1 MKKVIFA
8 FLTITL
14 IAGMSKAI
22 AASQPE
28 SRINLKDGWAIQ
40 SSAKVAEK
48 GEALSTAGYQSMGWY
63 PTTIPSTVVAALVRD
78 KVYPDPYFGM
88 NLRSIPGTSYP
99 IGQNFANLEMPPD
112 SPFRSSW
119 WYRTS
124 FTLPK
129 TAPGRHL
136 WLHFDGINY
145 RANVWLN
152 GRRIANSAEL
162 VGMWRLFELD
172 ITGTALAG
180 QKNAL
185 AVEIFPPQPNDLALT
200 WVDWNPLPADK
211 DMGIWRNVYVTTSG
225 PVTLSYPRTITHF
238 DLPSLDTAHLT
249 VVAEAHNATDQPVTG
264 TLSGQIGTIKFS
276 QPVQLGAS
284 ETKLVTFA
292 PEAFPQLNIANP
304 RVWWPAKLGGQ
315 PLYDLHLQF
324 NVGKTVSD
332 QVNQKFGI
340 RQVTSELTDQ
350 GYRLFKING
359 KNILIRGGGWAPDMM
374 LRPSP
379 ERDEAQLRYVLGMNL
394 NAIRFEGKL
403 ESEEFLSLCDKYGI
417 LVMAGWCCCDHWE
430 KWKSWKTEDYTVA
443 SESLRDQLQRLGAH
457 PSVFDWLYGSDNP
470 PPPDVE
476 ASYLKVIK
484 ETLWPNPYQSSAT
497 ARPTKGL
504 GKTGV
509 KMNGPY
515 EYVSS
520 DYWEQDTKNGGG
532 FGFSTEISPG
542 PAVPPVASLRLM
554 LPANHLWPIDD
565 YWNFH
570 TGGGEF
576 KTIDVFTTALERRYG
591 KAENLDDYAEKSQL
605 MTYEGERAM
614 FEAYGR
620 NKYTS
625 TGVIQWM
632 LNNAWP
638 SLIWHLFDYYLRPAG
653 GYFGTQKACEPL
665 HVQYSY
671 DDRSVVVVNSLYQE
685 FKNFNVTAKVYN
697 LDLTP
702 KFSREAR
709 VDIGPDSSNR
719 VFEIPQVADLS
730 TTYFV
735 QLRLEDHFGQLVSSN
750 FYWLSTQPDVQ
761 DWDNTQWYCTPV
773 KSYAD
778 FTSLKDLPRAGV
790 KVSGKIERQ
799 GKDQVAQVTV
809 ENPSAHLAFF
819 VHLQVANKQGGDEV
833 LPVLWQDNYFEL
845 MPGESRKLSA
855 TFMGPEVLGAG
866 AVVEAD
872 GWNVPPASAALAAH
886 QGHAVAP
893 INKQ

>member
-1 MKKVIFA
+1 MKKTIFA
-8 FLTITL
+8 FL
-14 IAGMSKAI
+14 MFVI
-22 AASQPE
+22 AAGTSTALAANPPDG
-28 SRINLKDGWAIQ
+28 RISLKAGWAIQ

-48 GEALSTAGYQSMGWY
+48 GEALSTAGYKPANWY
-63 PTTIPSTVVAALVRD
+63 PTSIPSTVVAALVRN
-78 KVYPDPYFGM
+78 KVYPEPYFGM

-99 IGQNFANLEMPPD
+99 IGQNFSNIEMPPD

-124 FTLPK
+124 FMIPK

-152 GRRIANSAEL
+152 GHQIAKSTEL

-172 ITGTALAG
+172 ITDTALAG

-185 AVEIFPPQPNDLALT
+185 AVEIFPPKPDDLALT

-225 PVTLSYPRTITHF
+225 PVTLRYPRTITNF

-249 VVAEAHNATDQPVTG
+249 VVAEAHNATDQPVSG
-264 TLSGQIGTIKFS
+264 TLSGRIGTIQFS
-276 QPVQLGAS
+276 QPVQLGAQ

-292 PEAFPQLNIANP
+292 PSAFPQLNIGNP
-304 RVWWPAKLGGQ
+304 RVWWPAKLGAQ

-324 NVGKTVSD
+324 EVGKAVSD
-332 QVNQKFGI
+332 QADQMFAL
-340 RQVTSELTDQ
+340 RQVTSELTDK

-359 KNILIRGGGWAPDMM
+359 KNILIRGGGWCPDMM

-417 LVMAGWCCCDHWE
+417 LVLAGWCCCDHWE

-443 SESLRDQLQRLGAH
+443 SESLRDQLRRLGAH
-457 PSVFDWLYGSDNP
+457 PCVFDWLYGSDNP

-476 ASYLKVIK
+476 SSYLKVIK

-497 ARPTKGL
+497 AKPTKGL
-504 GKTGV
+504 ENSGV

-520 DYWEQDTKNGGG
+520 DYWLQDTENGGG

-542 PAVPPVASLRLM
+542 PAIPPVASLRMM
-554 LPANHLWPIDD
+554 LPADHLWPIDD
-565 YWNFH
+565 FWNFH

-576 KTIDVFTTALERRYG
+576 KNLDVFTTALERRYG
-591 KAENLDDYAEKSQL
+591 KAANLDDYAEKSQI
-605 MTYEGERAM
+605 MTYEGQRAM
-614 FEAYGR
+614 FESYGR

-653 GYFGTQKACEPL
+653 GYYGTQKACELL

-671 DDRSVVVVNSLYQE
+671 DDASVVVVNSLYQD
-685 FKNFNVTAKVYN
+685 FKDFKVTAKVYN

-702 KFSREAR
+702 KFSRDVR
-709 VDIGPDSSNR
+709 VEIGPDSSTR
-719 VFEIPQVADLS
+719 VLEIPKIADLS
-730 TTYFV
+730 TTYFL
-735 QLRLEDHFGQLVSSN
+735 QLRLEDHLGALVSSN
-750 FYWLSTQPDVQ
+750 FYWLSTKPDEQ
-761 DWDNTQWYCTPV
+761 DWAGTKWYYTPV

-778 FTSLKDLPRAGV
+778 FTSLKDLPRAEV
-790 KVSGKIERQ
+790 KVSGSFERK
-799 GKDQVAQVTV
+799 GNDQVAQVMV
-809 ENPSAHLAFF
+809 ENRSSHLAFF
-819 VHLQVANKQGGDEV
+819 VHLQVMKKKGGDEV
-833 LPVLWQDNYFEL
+833 LPVLWEDNYFEL
-845 MPGESRKLSA
+845 MPRESRKLTA
-855 TFMGPEVLGAG
+855 TYMGPNGLGAG

-872 GWNVPPASAALAAH
+872 GWNVQPASAELGPR
-886 QGHAVAP
+886 QGHANASVE
-893 INKQ
+893 KH